1 MNIQNYVKHFTKWKV
16 KTSVNSTDTFGGV
29 EVTATEKDIEGYLS
43 KSMSSSGQ
51 SGEAIP
57 TTRSGGILFTKPE
70 VDLNTGD
77 ILNSQYQVIDF
88 DKFPSHNEYRLNYID
103 KWNKGA

>member
-16 KTSVNSTDTFGGV
+16 KTSFNSTDDFGGI
-29 EVTATEKDIEGYLS
+29 EVTPTEKDIEGYLS

-57 TTRSGGILFTKPE
+57 ITRSGGILFTKPE

-77 ILNSQYQVIDF
+77 ILNNQFQVIDF
-88 DKFPSHNEYRLNYID
+88 DKFNSHNEYRLNFISR
-103 KWNKGA
+103 WNKGA